1 MMRALR
7 AGTALLFVI
16 TAILFC
22 LFYMKE
28 QGSKDYTFPSIEVDS
43 EILNISIQDAQ
54 TRLLEGVTAYDKKDG
69 DITSRVIIESISKF
83 SKDRTCVVT
92 YAVMDSDKHVVK
104 NSRTIRYT
112 DYTAPQFYLE
122 KPLIFRL
129 DERVD
134 IRQMVGAVDC
144 IEGDISD
151 KVTIVATDYTD
162 NTAGIFTLSLQ
173 ATNKLGDIIFL
184 DIPIYVEEIN
194 VRALTVE
201 LEEYLIYVKKGET
214 PDFKDYITSV
224 SSNFVEIANYELLLS
239 TNFDCNIPG
248 TYSVHFHVEDSAGRT
263 GHSILTVV
271 VGG

>member
-16 TAILFC
+16 TAILFS
-22 LFYMKE
+22 LFYLKE
-28 QGSKDYTFPSIEVDS
+28 ENSKDYTFPSIEIDS
-43 EILNISIQDAQ
+43 KNLDISIQDAQ
-54 TRLLEGVTAYDKKDG
+54 ARLLEGVTAYDKKDG
-69 DITSRVIIESISKF
+69 DITSKVIIESISKF

-134 IRQMVGAVDC
+134 VRQMVGAVDC

-162 NTAGIFTLSLQ
+162 NTAGVFTLSLQ
-173 ATNKLGDIIFL
+173 ATNKLGDVIFL
-184 DIPIYVEEIN
+184 DLPIYVEEIN

-214 PDFKDYITSV
+214 PDFEDYITSV
-224 SSNFVEIANYELLLS
+224 SSNFVEIANYERS
-239 TNFDCNIPG
+239 
-248 TYSVHFHVEDSAGRT
+248 RK
-263 GHSILTVV
+263 
-271 VGG
+271 